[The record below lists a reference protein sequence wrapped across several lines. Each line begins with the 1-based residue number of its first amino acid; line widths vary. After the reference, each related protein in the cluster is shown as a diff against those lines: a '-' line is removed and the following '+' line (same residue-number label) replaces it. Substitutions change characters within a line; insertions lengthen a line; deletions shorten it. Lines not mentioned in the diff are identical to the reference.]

1 MNSKSLKR
9 IYLTASGNKI
19 LSNNKLMQNINLF
32 LIQLFL
38 YSKLRLQYT
47 QHLNQVDLVLMNPI
61 NILQSNQSLL
71 FRTEAEKI
79 VLKREWVPEEY
90 TVG

>member
-9 IYLTASGNKI
+9 IYLTASGNRI
-19 LSNNKLMQNINLF
+19 SSNNKLLQNINLF

-61 NILQSNQSLL
+61 NIPQLNQSLL

-79 VLKREWVPEEY
+79 ALKREWVPEEY

>member
-9 IYLTASGNKI
+9 IYLTAYGNKI
-19 LSNNKLMQNINLF
+19 LSNNKLLQNINLF

-47 QHLNQVDLVLMNPI
+47 QRLNQVDLVLMNPI
-61 NILQSNQSLL
+61 NIPQSNQSLL
-71 FRTEAEKI
+71 FRIEVEKI

>member
-19 LSNNKLMQNINLF
+19 SSNNKLLQNINLF

-47 QHLNQVDLVLMNPI
+47 QRLNQVDLVLMNPI
-61 NILQSNQSLL
+61 NIPQSNQSLL
-71 FRTEAEKI
+71 FRTEAEKL